1 MIATATPATVPAVNL
16 DRIRFAVASASE
28 RYTRAGNL
36 LSWKEDFRA
45 GTQISLAQSW
55 LQDALH
61 DAGNP
66 KSGWFAVTL
75 GKIDTL
81 TADACRELNAAT
93 TPAQA
98 TAKRKA
104 LRAVVQ
110 ANVRVC
116 DAILAGLDLAT
127 GITTP
132 RRDGDPD

>member
-1 MIATATPATVPAVNL
+1 MIATATPATVSAVNL
-16 DRIRFAVASASE
+16 ERIRFAVASASE
-28 RYTRAGNL
+28 RYTRASNL

-66 KSGWFAVTL
+66 ESGWFAVTL
-75 GKIDTL
+75 RKIDTL
-81 TADACRELNAAT
+81 TADACRELNDAT

-127 GITTP
+127 GITTA